1 VLPKGASEFTIQHR
15 FGATELND
23 SFIKDFLGTDLA
35 SNVRF
40 AYAMAINEKMYAEI
54 GRTKYGKVYDL
65 GLKYRFLQQTLDNK
79 HPVNIAVYANTGIS
93 TADFPRLVEGSTFE
107 SGEVFEY
114 SFAHRLS
121 YNAQV
126 IVSRKFS
133 DKFSMQIA
141 PVMIW
146 RNLVQ
151 IEEEQLNMALPIGA
165 RLRLNNKSALLLEM
179 TPKLLASDKQ
189 IPLALTYE
197 IASSSAHAFQIV
209 LASTDG
215 ILEQNIYTSPI
226 YDYSKGKFVLGF
238 NIKRLF

>member
-1 VLPKGASEFTIQHR
+1 
-15 FGATELND
+15 
-23 SFIKDFLGTDLA
+23 
-35 SNVRF
+35 
-40 AYAMAINEKMYAEI
+40 
-54 GRTKYGKVYDL
+54 
-65 GLKYRFLQQTLDNK
+65 
-79 HPVNIAVYANTGIS
+79 
-93 TADFPRLVEGSTFE
+93 LVEGSTFE